1 MANIAVIYY
10 SSTGQTHRM
19 AEALAAGAEAEGAT
33 IRLRRV
39 TELAPAEAI
48 GARADWQAHHDAT
61 RHLPVATLADLEW
74 ADGFAFGTPTRF
86 GLPSAQ
92 LKQFIDQ
99 CGPLWAQG
107 RLQDKPATV
116 FGGAGNPH
124 GGQESTLLALQNV
137 FYHWGAVIV
146 PPGYTDPAFRAAG
159 GNPYGVSF
167 TASAD
172 GPGEAAL
179 AAAGVLGGRLARF
192 TRALKPLQR
201 ADAA

>member
-1 MANIAVIYY
+1 MPKIAIIYY
-10 SSTGQTHRM
+10 SSTGHTHRI

-33 IRLRRV
+33 IRLRQV
-39 TELAPAEAI
+39 AELAPAEAI
-48 GARADWQAHHDAT
+48 NARPEWQAHHEAT
-61 RHLPVATLADLEW
+61 RHLPLATPDDLDW

-86 GLPSAQ
+86 GLPAAQ

-99 CGPLWAQG
+99 CGPQWAG
-107 RLQDKPATV
+107 GKLQDKAVTV
-116 FGGAGNPH
+116 FGGAGNAH
-124 GGQESTLLALQNV
+124 GGQESTLLALNNV

-159 GNPYGVSF
+159 GNPYGISF

-179 AAAGVLGGRLARF
+179 AAAGVLGKRLAHF
-192 TRALKPLQR
+192 TRLLKPRQQ
-201 ADAA
+201 AAAE